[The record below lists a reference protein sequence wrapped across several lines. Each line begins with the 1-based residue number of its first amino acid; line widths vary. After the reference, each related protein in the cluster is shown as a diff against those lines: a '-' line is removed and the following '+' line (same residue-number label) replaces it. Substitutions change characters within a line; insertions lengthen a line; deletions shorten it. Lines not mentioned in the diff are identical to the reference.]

1 MKELIKRWLHP
12 DSRDHLSVVLIAV
25 MLAAN
30 LTISALTMREGLPGF
45 PGFPGWQVWRLAL
58 FTSPVIV
65 LLAYLFRDM
74 AVMTFLVMAAC
85 WLILAAFYLVGGI
98 WFWAMPV
105 PSPKDILFFAGLTT
119 GIAYF
124 FTLLFTLLNLRV

>member
-1 MKELIKRWLHP
+1 MKAMIQRWHHA
-12 DSRDHLSVVLIAV
+12 DNRDHLYLVLIAV

-30 LTISALTMREGLPGF
+30 FILSALTMREGLPGF

-58 FTSPVIV
+58 LMSPAFV

-74 AVMTFLVMAAC
+74 SVMTFWGMALC
-85 WLILAAFYLVGGI
+85 WLILAAYYVVKGV
-98 WFWAMPV
+98 WFWMVPV
-105 PSPKDILFFAGLTT
+105 PHPIDILFMAGFTT

-124 FTLLFTLLNLRV
+124 LTLFYVLLNIR